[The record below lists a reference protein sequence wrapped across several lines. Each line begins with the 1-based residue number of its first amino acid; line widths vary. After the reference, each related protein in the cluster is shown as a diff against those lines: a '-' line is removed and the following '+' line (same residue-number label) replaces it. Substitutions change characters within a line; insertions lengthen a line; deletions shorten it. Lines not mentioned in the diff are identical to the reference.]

1 MSPTLQ
7 QKNIQ
12 ILFFNNLL
20 ILIFLLILF
29 LIPPINSFDYFDS
42 TSKQKQNSFN
52 YSNLLKS
59 KNIEKI
65 NEGGNNSLNNLP
77 LISNLKMPSNLENV
91 NIEIQLRGY
100 SNPDFRLPQGRLCTC
115 PKGSFGEHCIQASPQ
130 RNGYNCLTSLTI
142 FVLSASSSLK
152 YFQTIYNPLNQAGQ
166 LNFEQV
172 PQKFLIDSQPSAIA
186 VLVYNLGPQIDSD
199 GSLYETNTVT
209 LVDSFIQPLNLFSG
223 YSSDIRGQQSVNL
236 IGEILGT
243 QLSFTYSVSCAGGI
257 SRDGRRLMGP
267 GCDLN
272 CNTTSITTNNAICEN
287 VKTGYF
293 SQCKWTNG
301 GNLDVTNCQNCP
313 FGVKIMLIVLMNREE
328 YYMEKLSQLFIIM
341 DLLFF
346 VLFLVF
352 CSNSKQD
359 NNQNKFHSSKRSN
372 ESALLK
378 STFNNRPE
386 LIPLNSSKEETK
398 NNNIKIIPP
407 SYNKNE
413 INLNP
418 PPPSPFPR
426 SINASTASIPNDIV
440 INGQQQ
446 QRFPVIQNG
455 GKLRKTLSPPR
466 FQPLPHLGPQADNNI
481 VNSNFAS
488 RTGTPSVSAD
498 V

>member
-1 MSPTLQ
+1 
-7 QKNIQ
+7 
-12 ILFFNNLL
+12 
-20 ILIFLLILF
+20 
-29 LIPPINSFDYFDS
+29 
-42 TSKQKQNSFN
+42 
-52 YSNLLKS
+52 
-59 KNIEKI
+59 
-65 NEGGNNSLNNLP
+65 
-77 LISNLKMPSNLENV
+77 MPSNLENV
-91 NIEIQLRGY
+91 NIE
-100 SNPDFRLPQGRLCTC
+100 
-115 PKGSFGEHCIQASPQ
+115 ASPQ

-172 PQKFLIDSQPSAIA
+172 PQK
-186 VLVYNLGPQIDSD
+186 
-199 GSLYETNTVT
+199 
-209 LVDSFIQPLNLFSG
+209 
-223 YSSDIRGQQSVNL
+223 
-236 IGEILGT
+236 
-243 QLSFTYSVSCAGGI
+243 LSFTYSVSCAGGI
-257 SRDGRRLMGP
+257 SKDGRRLMGP

-272 CNTTSITTNNAICEN
+272 CNTTSITSNNAICEN

-313 FGVKIMLIVLMNREE
+313 FGVKNNAYCADEQGGVLYGVILNLIIISIKIFFVKEVVSTF
-328 YYMEKLSQLFIIM
+328 YYNGFII
-341 DLLFF
+341 LCLVSGILF
-346 VLFLVF
+346 VLL
-352 CSNSKQD
+352 NSKQD

-481 VNSNFAS
+481 VNNSNFAS
-488 RTGTPSVSAD
+488 RTGTPILQNPFIELGSSPIYLSDYLLYPSSSSVWLSRATIWQIGLFQRLEGNNKEAICKLCIENKEKKYTFSVNNFTTTNLVYHLKSKHKNTEFYKLFFKLEKEKESKKIKCEED
-498 V
+498 FNNKLAQKIEEQTEDDNGL

>member
-1 MSPTLQ
+1 
-7 QKNIQ
+7 
-12 ILFFNNLL
+12 
-20 ILIFLLILF
+20 
-29 LIPPINSFDYFDS
+29 
-42 TSKQKQNSFN
+42 
-52 YSNLLKS
+52 
-59 KNIEKI
+59 
-65 NEGGNNSLNNLP
+65 
-77 LISNLKMPSNLENV
+77 MPSNLENV
-91 NIEIQLRGY
+91 NIE
-100 SNPDFRLPQGRLCTC
+100 
-115 PKGSFGEHCIQASPQ
+115 ASPQ

-272 CNTTSITTNNAICEN
+272 CNTTSITSNNAICEN

-313 FGVKIMLIVLMNREE
+313 FGVKNNAYCADEQGGVLYGEVVSTFYYNGFIILCLVSEKERKKIKCEE
-328 YYMEKLSQLFIIM
+328 DFNSKLAQKIEEQTEDNNELSQINSEQLLQITEQLLFNNLVEINKEGRKLSQNNSEKMEQQQNPQPEDSFALKPGEDLDVELKKAKLEYFRM
-341 DLLFF
+341 QLLFNN
-346 VLFLVF
+346 LVEI
-352 CSNSKQD
+352 NSKKMEKQ
-359 NNQNKFHSSKRSN
+359 
-372 ESALLK
+372 
-378 STFNNRPE
+378 
-386 LIPLNSSKEETK
+386 KE
-398 NNNIKIIPP
+398 PP
-407 SYNKNE
+407 SLKDSVALKPGEDMDTELKKAKLEYFRIQTILAE
-413 INLNP
+413 EQISNLK
-418 PPPSPFPR
+418 
-426 SINASTASIPNDIV
+426 I
-440 INGQQQ
+440 
-446 QRFPVIQNG
+446 QRKVLELEYEEKAEKKRREERVG
-455 GKLRKTLSPPR
+455 YCY
-466 FQPLPHLGPQADNNI
+466 
-481 VNSNFAS
+481 
-488 RTGTPSVSAD
+488 
-498 V
+498 

>member
-1 MSPTLQ
+1 
-7 QKNIQ
+7 
-12 ILFFNNLL
+12 
-20 ILIFLLILF
+20 
-29 LIPPINSFDYFDS
+29 
-42 TSKQKQNSFN
+42 
-52 YSNLLKS
+52 
-59 KNIEKI
+59 
-65 NEGGNNSLNNLP
+65 
-77 LISNLKMPSNLENV
+77 MPSNLENV

-199 GSLYETNTVT
+199 GNLYETNTVT

-257 SRDGRRLMGP
+257 SKDGRRLMGP

-313 FGVKIMLIVLMNREE
+313 FGVKNNAYCADEQGGVLYGEVVSTF
-328 YYMEKLSQLFIIM
+328 YYNGFIILCLVSGILFVLLLLLLTC
-341 DLLFF
+341 LLF
-346 VLFLVF
+346 
-352 CSNSKQD
+352 SRRNSKQD

-446 QRFPVIQNG
+446 QQRFPVIQNG

-481 VNSNFAS
+481 VNSSNFAS